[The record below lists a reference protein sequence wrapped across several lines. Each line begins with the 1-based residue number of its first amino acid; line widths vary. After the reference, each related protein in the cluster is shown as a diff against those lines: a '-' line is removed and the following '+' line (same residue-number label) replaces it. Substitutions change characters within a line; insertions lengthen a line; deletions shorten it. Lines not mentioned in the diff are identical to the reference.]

1 MPKVRLNNVTREA
14 ALAALF
20 NRAKPQGLGMLQYDK
35 AHVMTE
41 EEARFV
47 LMNGDYVD
55 YLKGRVIK
63 VDFKNPE
70 EIDTTLYDRDN
81 GKDAGEA
88 AVFFARYRHLAQNGA
103 IGFLPFKVMGHKA
116 KEIDVVGTYGFKYDD
131 VMGGTLIVYMRSD
144 VDGLQRPIYLEF
156 HHADLGSEFTR
167 IVHSEK
173 YIYNKEYDFEYR
185 KEGVFGYLITEVLN
199 KAMFRMLEKD
209 KE

>member
-20 NRAKPQGLGMLQYDK
+20 NRAKPQGLGTLQYDK

-41 EEARFV
+41 NEARVV

-55 YLKGRVIK
+55 YLEGRVIK
-63 VDFKNPE
+63 VDFKSPE

-81 GKDAGEA
+81 GNDAGEA

-103 IGFLPFKVMGHKA
+103 TGFLPFKIMGHKA
-116 KEIDVVGTYGFKYDD
+116 VQTDIVGVTGFRYDD
-131 VMGGTLIVYMRSD
+131 VMGGTLIVYMNSD
-144 VDGLQRPIYLEF
+144 VMQLQNRIHFEF
-156 HHADLGSEFTR
+156 YHRDLGNEYIQ
-167 IVHSEK
+167 IVTCTE
-173 YIYNKEYDFEYR
+173 YIAKR
-185 KEGVFGYLITEVLN
+185 KEEFGYCIERLVN
-199 KAMFRMLEKD
+199 QAVRRMLEKD

>member
-41 EEARFV
+41 NEAMFV

-55 YLKGRVIK
+55 YLEGRVIK

-103 IGFLPFKVMGHKA
+103 TGFLPFKVMGHKA
-116 KEIDVVGTYGFKYDD
+116 VQTDIVGATGFRYDD
-131 VMGGTLIVYMRSD
+131 VMGGTLIVYMNSD
-144 VDGLQRPIYLEF
+144 VMHLQSRIYFELY
-156 HHADLGSEFTR
+156 HPDLG
-167 IVHSEK
+167 
-173 YIYNKEYDFEYR
+173 KEYMKICTNVEYLAR
-185 KEGVFGYLITEVLN
+185 RREEFDYCIERLVNQAVR
-199 KAMFRMLEKD
+199 RMLEKD

>member
-20 NRAKPQGLGMLQYDK
+20 NRAKPQGLGTLQYDK
-35 AHVMTE
+35 SHVMTE
-41 EEARFV
+41 NEARFV

-55 YLKGRVIK
+55 YLEGRVIK
-63 VDFKNPE
+63 VDFSNPY

-103 IGFLPFKVMGHKA
+103 TGFLPFKVMGHKA
-116 KEIDVVGTYGFKYDD
+116 VQTDVVGVTGFRYDD
-131 VMGGTLIVYMRSD
+131 VMGGTLTVYMDSD
-144 VDGLQRPIYLEF
+144 VTRLQSRIYFEF
-156 HHADLGSEFTR
+156 YHRDLG
-167 IVHSEK
+167 
-173 YIYNKEYDFEYR
+173 NEYTKITASAESIAKR
-185 KEGVFGYLITEVLN
+185 KEEFGYCIERVIIQ
-199 KAMFRMLEKD
+199 AMRRMLEKD

>member
-20 NRAKPQGLGMLQYDK
+20 NRAKPQGLGMPQYDK

-47 LMNGDYVD
+47 LMNGNYVD
-55 YLKGRVIK
+55 YLEGRVIK

-88 AVFFARYRHLAQNGA
+88 AVFFARYRHLAQNVTT
-103 IGFLPFKVMGHKA
+103 GFLPFKVMGHKA
-116 KEIDVVGTYGFKYDD
+116 EEMDIKGTVGFRYDG
-131 VMGGTLIVYMRSD
+131 VMGGELFVLMLPDIVRLQNR
-144 VDGLQRPIYLEF
+144 VDFEF
-156 HHADLGSEFTR
+156 HHKDLGNEYTKISTIAEHLGR
-167 IVHSEK
+167 K
-173 YIYNKEYDFEYR
+173 KEE
-185 KEGVFGYLITEVLN
+185 FGYCVERVIIQ
-199 KAMFRMLEKD
+199 AMRRMLEKD

>member
-20 NRAKPQGLGMLQYDK
+20 NRAKPQGLGTLHYDK

-41 EEARFV
+41 NEARLV

-55 YLKGRVIK
+55 YLEGRVIK

-103 IGFLPFKVMGHKA
+103 TGFLPFKVMGHKA
-116 KEIDVVGTYGFKYDD
+116 VQTDIVGVTGFRYDD
-131 VMGGTLIVYMRSD
+131 VMGGTLIVYMNFD
-144 VDGLQRPIYLEF
+144 VMHLQSLIHFEF
-156 HHADLGSEFTR
+156 HHVDLGSE
-167 IVHSEK
+167 
-173 YIYNKEYDFEYR
+173 YIKIAASTESIAKR
-185 KEGVFGYLITEVLN
+185 KEEFVYCIERVIIQ
-199 KAMFRMLEKD
+199 AMRRMLEKD

>member
-20 NRAKPQGLGMLQYDK
+20 NRAKTQGLGVLQYDK
-35 AHVMTE
+35 NHVMTE

-55 YLKGRVIK
+55 YLEGRVIK
-63 VDFKNPE
+63 VDFKNPY

-88 AVFFARYRHLAQNGA
+88 AIFFARYRHIAETGA
-103 IGFLPFKVMGHKA
+103 TGFLPFKIMGHKA
-116 KEIDVVGTYGFKYDD
+116 KETDIFGVTGFLYDG
-131 VMGGTLIVYMRSD
+131 VMGGELLVYTMPD
-144 VDGLQRPIYLEF
+144 VMSLQRRIYFEF
-156 HHADLGSEFTR
+156 HHTDLGE
-167 IVHSEK
+167 
-173 YIYNKEYDFEYR
+173 EYVKIIASTESIAKR
-185 KEGVFGYLITEVLN
+185 REEFGYCIERIINQAVR
-199 KAMFRMLEKD
+199 RMLEKD

>member
-20 NRAKPQGLGMLQYDK
+20 NRAKPQGLGILQYDK

-41 EEARFV
+41 NEARRV

-55 YLKGRVIK
+55 YLEGRVIK

-88 AVFFARYRHLAQNGA
+88 AVFFARYRHIAQNEDT
-103 IGFLPFKVMGHKA
+103 GFLPFKVMGHKA
-116 KEIDVVGTYGFKYDD
+116 VQTDIVGVTGFRYDD
-131 VMGGTLIVYMRSD
+131 VMGGTLIVYMDTD
-144 VDGLQRPIYLEF
+144 VMHLHSRIYFEF
-156 HHADLGSEFTR
+156 HHRDLG
-167 IVHSEK
+167 
-173 YIYNKEYDFEYR
+173 NEYTKIMASTESIAKR
-185 KEGVFGYLITEVLN
+185 KEEFDYCIERVIN
-199 KAMFRMLEKD
+199 QAMRRMLEKD

>member
-20 NRAKPQGLGMLQYDK
+20 NRAKPQGLGMLQYDNT
-35 AHVMTE
+35 HVMTE
-41 EEARFV
+41 NEARFV

-55 YLKGRVIK
+55 YLEGRVIK

-88 AVFFARYRHLAQNGA
+88 AVSFARYRHLAQNGA
-103 IGFLPFKVMGHKA
+103 TWFLPFKVMGHKA
-116 KEIDVVGTYGFKYDD
+116 VQTDIVGVTGFRYDD
-131 VMGGTLIVYMRSD
+131 VMGGTLIVYMNTD
-144 VDGLQRPIYLEF
+144 VMHLQNQIHFEF
-156 HHADLGSEFTR
+156 HHRDLGNEYTKITTNTEF
-167 IVHSEK
+167 IAK
-173 YIYNKEYDFEYR
+173 R
-185 KEGVFGYLITEVLN
+185 KEEFGYCIERVIN
-199 KAMFRMLEKD
+199 QAVRRMLEKD

>member
-41 EEARFV
+41 NEARFV

-55 YLKGRVIK
+55 YLEGRVIK

-88 AVFFARYRHLAQNGA
+88 AVFFARYRHFVQNGA
-103 IGFLPFKVMGHKA
+103 TGFLPFKVMGHKA
-116 KEIDVVGTYGFKYDD
+116 EQTDIVGVSGFRYED
-131 VMGGTLIVYMRSD
+131 VMGGTLTVYMDTD
-144 VDGLQRPIYLEF
+144 VMHLQSRIYFEF
-156 HHADLGSEFTR
+156 HHRDLG
-167 IVHSEK
+167 
-173 YIYNKEYDFEYR
+173 NEYTKIMASTESIAKR
-185 KEGVFGYLITEVLN
+185 KEEFDYCIERVIN
-199 KAMFRMLEKD
+199 QAMRRMLEND
-209 KE
+209 KK

>member
-41 EEARFV
+41 NEARLV

-55 YLKGRVIK
+55 YLEGRVIK

-81 GKDAGEA
+81 GKDAGEG
-88 AVFFARYRHLAQNGA
+88 AVFSARYRHLAQNGA
-103 IGFLPFKVMGHKA
+103 TWFLPFNVMGHKA
-116 KEIDVVGTYGFKYDD
+116 KEIDVVGIHGFKYDD
-131 VMGGTLIVYMRSD
+131 VMGGSLIVYMCPE
-144 VDGLQRPIYLEF
+144 VMQLQSRINFEF
-156 HHADLGSEFTR
+156 HHRDLG
-167 IVHSEK
+167 
-173 YIYNKEYDFEYR
+173 NEYTKITASTESIAKR
-185 KEGVFGYLITEVLN
+185 KEEFGYCIERVIIQ
-199 KAMFRMLEKD
+199 AMRRMLEKD

>member
-20 NRAKPQGLGMLQYDK
+20 NRAKPQGLGKLQYDN

-41 EEARFV
+41 EEARIV

-55 YLKGRVIK
+55 YLEGRVIK

-81 GKDAGEA
+81 GKDAGEG
-88 AVFFARYRHLAQNGA
+88 AVFFARYRHIAIDGDNGF
-103 IGFLPFKVMGHKA
+103 IPFRIMGHRVEEA
-116 KEIDVVGTYGFKYDD
+116 RIAGTVAFMYDG
-131 VMGGTLIVYMRSD
+131 VIGGTLFVYMRPE
-144 VDGLQRPIYLEF
+144 VYHLQTRIYFEL
-156 HHADLGSEFTR
+156 HHHDLG
-167 IVHSEK
+167 
-173 YIYNKEYDFEYR
+173 KEYMTICTNVEYLAR
-185 KEGVFGYLITEVLN
+185 RREEFDYCIERVINQAVR
-199 KAMFRMLEKD
+199 RMLEKD

>member
-41 EEARFV
+41 NEARLV

-55 YLKGRVIK
+55 YLEGRVIK

-81 GKDAGEA
+81 GKDAGEG

-103 IGFLPFKVMGHKA
+103 TGFQPFKVMGHKA
-116 KEIDVVGTYGFKYDD
+116 KGIDVVGMYGFKYDD
-131 VMGGTLIVYMRSD
+131 VMGGSLIVYMRPE
-144 VDGLQRPIYLEF
+144 VMQLQSRIHFEF
-156 HHADLGSEFTR
+156 HHADLGSEYMQFITSTEF
-167 IVHSEK
+167 IAK
-173 YIYNKEYDFEYR
+173 R
-185 KEGVFGYLITEVLN
+185 KEEFGYCIERVIIQ
-199 KAMFRMLEKD
+199 AMRRMLEKY

>member
-1 MPKVRLNNVTREA
+1 MSKVRLNNVTRES

-41 EEARFV
+41 NEARLV

-55 YLKGRVIK
+55 YLEGRVIK
-63 VDFKNPE
+63 VDFKDPE

-88 AVFFARYRHLAQNGA
+88 AVFFARYRHLVQNEDT
-103 IGFLPFKVMGHKA
+103 GFLPFKVMGHKA
-116 KEIDVVGTYGFKYDD
+116 VQTDIVGVTGFRYDD
-131 VMGGTLIVYMRSD
+131 VMGGSLIVYMNSD
-144 VDGLQRPIYLEF
+144 VMHLQSRIHFEF
-156 HHADLGSEFTR
+156 HHADLGSEYMQIITSTEF
-167 IVHSEK
+167 IAK
-173 YIYNKEYDFEYR
+173 R
-185 KEGVFGYLITEVLN
+185 KEEFGYCIERVIIQ
-199 KAMFRMLEKD
+199 AMRRMLEKD

>member
-20 NRAKPQGLGMLQYDK
+20 NMAKPQGLGKLQYDK

-47 LMNGDYVD
+47 FMNGDYVD
-55 YLKGRVIK
+55 YLEGRVIK

-103 IGFLPFKVMGHKA
+103 TGFLPFKVMGHKA
-116 KEIDVVGTYGFKYDD
+116 VQTDIVGVTGFRYDD
-131 VMGGTLIVYMRSD
+131 VMGGELLVYTMPDVMRFQS
-144 VDGLQRPIYLEF
+144 RIYFEF
-156 HHADLGSEFTR
+156 HHTDLGD
-167 IVHSEK
+167 
-173 YIYNKEYDFEYR
+173 EYVKIIASTESIAKR
-185 KEGVFGYLITEVLN
+185 REEFGYCVERVIN
-199 KAMFRMLEKD
+199 QAMRRMLEKD

>member
-41 EEARFV
+41 NEARFV

-55 YLKGRVIK
+55 YLEGRVIK

-103 IGFLPFKVMGHKA
+103 TGFLPFKVMGHKA
-116 KEIDVVGTYGFKYDD
+116 VQTDIVGVTGFRYDD
-131 VMGGTLIVYMRSD
+131 VMGGTLIVYMNSD
-144 VDGLQRPIYLEF
+144 VMDLQSQINFEF
-156 HHADLGSEFTR
+156 HHVDLGGEYTL
-167 IVHSEK
+167 IVKSTESIAK
-173 YIYNKEYDFEYR
+173 R
-185 KEGVFGYLITEVLN
+185 KEEFGYCIERVIIQ
-199 KAMFRMLEKD
+199 AMRRMLEKD

>member
-20 NRAKPQGLGMLQYDK
+20 NRAKPQGLGTLQYDK
-35 AHVMTE
+35 SHVMTE
-41 EEARFV
+41 NEARFV

-55 YLKGRVIK
+55 YLEGRVIK
-63 VDFKNPE
+63 VDFKNPD

-103 IGFLPFKVMGHKA
+103 TGFLPFKVMGHKA
-116 KEIDVVGTYGFKYDD
+116 EEIDVVGMNGFKYDD
-131 VMGGTLIVYMRSD
+131 VMGGTLIVYMDSD
-144 VDGLQRPIYLEF
+144 VMHLQSRIYFEF
-156 HHADLGSEFTR
+156 HHIDLGSEYTKIMASTESIAR
-167 IVHSEK
+167 
-173 YIYNKEYDFEYR
+173 R
-185 KEGVFGYLITEVLN
+185 KEEFGYCIERVIN
-199 KAMFRMLEKD
+199 QAMRRMLEKD

>member
-47 LMNGDYVD
+47 LMNGNYVD
-55 YLKGRVIK
+55 YLEGRVIK

-81 GKDAGEA
+81 GKAAGEA

-103 IGFLPFKVMGHKA
+103 TGFLPFKIMGHKA
-116 KEIDVVGTYGFKYDD
+116 VQTDIVGVTGFRYDD
-131 VMGGTLIVYMRSD
+131 VMGGTLIVYMNSD
-144 VDGLQRPIYLEF
+144 VMQLQNRIHFEF
-156 HHADLGSEFTR
+156 HHVDLGSEYMQ
-167 IVHSEK
+167 IVTCTE
-173 YIYNKEYDFEYR
+173 YIAKR
-185 KEGVFGYLITEVLN
+185 KEEFGYCIERVIN
-199 KAMFRMLEKD
+199 QAVRRMLEKD

>member
-20 NRAKPQGLGMLQYDK
+20 NRAKPQGLGTLQYDK

-41 EEARFV
+41 NEARFV

-55 YLKGRVIK
+55 YLEGRVIK
-63 VDFKNPE
+63 VDFSNPY

-88 AVFFARYRHLAQNGA
+88 AVFFARYRHLAQNEDT
-103 IGFLPFKVMGHKA
+103 GFLPFKVMGHKA
-116 KEIDVVGTYGFKYDD
+116 VQTDIVGVTGFRYDD
-131 VMGGTLIVYMRSD
+131 VMGGTLAVYMNSD
-144 VDGLQRPIYLEF
+144 VIRLQNRIYFEF
-156 HHADLGSEFTR
+156 QHHDLGQE
-167 IVHSEK
+167 
-173 YIYNKEYDFEYR
+173 YIKICTDVERLAHRRE
-185 KEGVFGYLITEVLN
+185 EFGYFVERVIN
-199 KAMFRMLEKD
+199 QAMRRMLEKD

>member
-63 VDFKNPE
+63 VDFKNPD

-88 AVFFARYRHLAQNGA
+88 AVFFARYRHLAQNEDT
-103 IGFLPFKVMGHKA
+103 GFLPFKVMGHKA
-116 KEIDVVGTYGFKYDD
+116 VQTDIVGVTGFRYDD
-131 VMGGTLIVYMRSD
+131 VMGGTLVVYMNSD
-144 VDGLQRPIYLEF
+144 VMQFQNRIHFEF
-156 HHADLGSEFTR
+156 HHVDLGREYIQ
-167 IVHSEK
+167 IVTSTESIAK
-173 YIYNKEYDFEYR
+173 R
-185 KEGVFGYLITEVLN
+185 KEEFGYCIERVIIQ
-199 KAMFRMLEKD
+199 AMRRMLDKD

>member
-55 YLKGRVIK
+55 YLEGRVIK
-63 VDFKNPE
+63 VDFNNPD

-88 AVFFARYRHLAQNGA
+88 AVFFARYRHSA
-103 IGFLPFKVMGHKA
+103 IDGDTEFLPFRIMGHKVEEA
-116 KEIDVVGTYGFKYDD
+116 RIAGTVAFKYDG
-131 VMGGTLIVYMRSD
+131 VIGGTLFVYMLPE
-144 VDGLQRPIYLEF
+144 VDHLQMRIYFELF
-156 HHADLGSEFTR
+156 HPDLG
-167 IVHSEK
+167 
-173 YIYNKEYDFEYR
+173 KEYMKIGTNVEYLAR
-185 KEGVFGYLITEVLN
+185 RRGEFDYCIERLVNQAVR
-199 KAMFRMLEKD
+199 RMLEKD
-209 KE
+209 KK

>member
-1 MPKVRLNNVTREA
+1 MPKVRLNNVTRAA

-41 EEARFV
+41 NEARAV

-55 YLKGRVIK
+55 YLEGRVIK
-63 VDFKNPE
+63 VDFKNPD

-88 AVFFARYRHLAQNGA
+88 AVFFAKYRHIAQNEDT
-103 IGFLPFKVMGHKA
+103 GFLPFNVMGHKA
-116 KEIDVVGTYGFKYDD
+116 KEIDVVGMCGFKYDD
-131 VMGGTLIVYMRSD
+131 IMGGTLIVYMNTD
-144 VDGLQRPIYLEF
+144 VMRLQSRIYFEF
-156 HHADLGSEFTR
+156 HHRDLG
-167 IVHSEK
+167 
-173 YIYNKEYDFEYR
+173 NEYTKIMASTESIAKR
-185 KEGVFGYLITEVLN
+185 KEEFGYCIERVIIQ
-199 KAMFRMLEKD
+199 AMRRMLEKD

>member
-35 AHVMTE
+35 NHVMTE

-47 LMNGDYVD
+47 LMNGNYVD
-55 YLKGRVIK
+55 YLEGRVIK

-103 IGFLPFKVMGHKA
+103 TGFLPFKVMGHKA
-116 KEIDVVGTYGFKYDD
+116 VQTDIVGVTGFRYDD
-131 VMGGTLIVYMRSD
+131 VMGGTLTVYMNSD
-144 VDGLQRPIYLEF
+144 VMQLQKQIYFEF
-156 HHADLGSEFTR
+156 HHVDLGREYVK
-167 IVHSEK
+167 IVTNTESIAK
-173 YIYNKEYDFEYR
+173 R
-185 KEGVFGYLITEVLN
+185 KEEFGYCIERVIN
-199 KAMFRMLEKD
+199 QAVRRMLEKD

>member
-41 EEARFV
+41 NEARFV

-55 YLKGRVIK
+55 YLEGRVIK

-88 AVFFARYRHLAQNGA
+88 AVFFARYRHLAQNGST
-103 IGFLPFKVMGHKA
+103 GFLPFKVMGHKA
-116 KEIDVVGTYGFKYDD
+116 EEIGVVGVYGFKYDD
-131 VMGGTLIVYMRSD
+131 VMGGTLIVYMNSD
-144 VDGLQRPIYLEF
+144 VMQLQNRIHFEF
-156 HHADLGSEFTR
+156 HHVYLGREYIQIVTNTEF
-167 IVHSEK
+167 IAK
-173 YIYNKEYDFEYR
+173 R
-185 KEGVFGYLITEVLN
+185 KEEFGYCIERVIN
-199 KAMFRMLEKD
+199 QAVRRMLEKD

>member
-1 MPKVRLNNVTREA
+1 MSKVRLNNVTREA

-41 EEARFV
+41 NEARFV

-55 YLKGRVIK
+55 YLEGRVIK

-88 AVFFARYRHLAQNGA
+88 AVFFARYRHFAQNEDT
-103 IGFLPFKVMGHKA
+103 GFLPFKVMGHKA
-116 KEIDVVGTYGFKYDD
+116 NRTDIVGVTGLRYDD
-131 VMGGTLIVYMRSD
+131 VMGGTLIVYMDTD
-144 VDGLQRPIYLEF
+144 VMHLQSRIYFEF
-156 HHADLGSEFTR
+156 HHLDLGNE
-167 IVHSEK
+167 
-173 YIYNKEYDFEYR
+173 YIKIMASTESIAKR
-185 KEGVFGYLITEVLN
+185 KEEFNYCIERVIIQ
-199 KAMFRMLEKD
+199 AMRRMLEKD

>member
-41 EEARFV
+41 NEARFV

-55 YLKGRVIK
+55 YLEGRVIK

-88 AVFFARYRHLAQNGA
+88 AVFFARYRHLVQNGDT
-103 IGFLPFKVMGHKA
+103 GFLPFKVMGHKA
-116 KEIDVVGTYGFKYDD
+116 VQTDVVGVAGFRYDD
-131 VMGGTLIVYMRSD
+131 VMGGTLVVYMNSD
-144 VDGLQRPIYLEF
+144 VMRFESAIHFEF
-156 HHADLGSEFTR
+156 HHVDLGG
-167 IVHSEK
+167 
-173 YIYNKEYDFEYR
+173 EYMQIITNTASIARR
-185 KEGVFGYLITEVLN
+185 KEEFDYYIERVIN
-199 KAMFRMLEKD
+199 QAMRRMLEKD

>member
-20 NRAKPQGLGMLQYDK
+20 NRAKPQGLGMLHYDK

-55 YLKGRVIK
+55 YLEGRVIK
-63 VDFKNPE
+63 VDFKNPD

-88 AVFFARYRHLAQNGA
+88 AVFFARYRHLAQDGA
-103 IGFLPFKVMGHKA
+103 TGFLPFKVMGHKA
-116 KEIDVVGTYGFKYDD
+116 VQTDIVGVTGFRYDE
-131 VMGGTLIVYMRSD
+131 VMGGTLIVYMNYD
-144 VDGLQRPIYLEF
+144 VMSFQPQIYFEF
-156 HHADLGSEFTR
+156 HHRDLG
-167 IVHSEK
+167 
-173 YIYNKEYDFEYR
+173 NEYTKIMACTESIAKR
-185 KEGVFGYLITEVLN
+185 KEGFGYFIERVIIQ
-199 KAMFRMLEKD
+199 AMRRMLEKD

>member
-55 YLKGRVIK
+55 YLEGRVIK

-81 GKDAGEA
+81 GKDAGET
-88 AVFFARYRHLAQNGA
+88 AVFFARYRHLAQNGDT
-103 IGFLPFKVMGHKA
+103 GFLPFKVMGHKA
-116 KEIDVVGTYGFKYDD
+116 EGIDVVGMYGFKYDD
-131 VMGGTLIVYMRSD
+131 VMGGTLIVYMDTD
-144 VDGLQRPIYLEF
+144 VMRLQSRICFEF
-156 HHADLGSEFTR
+156 HHRDLG
-167 IVHSEK
+167 
-173 YIYNKEYDFEYR
+173 NEYSKIMASTESIAKR
-185 KEGVFGYLITEVLN
+185 KEEFGYCIERVIN
-199 KAMFRMLEKD
+199 QAMRRMLDKD

>member
-41 EEARFV
+41 NEARLV

-55 YLKGRVIK
+55 YLEGRVIK

-103 IGFLPFKVMGHKA
+103 TGFLPFKIMGHKA
-116 KEIDVVGTYGFKYDD
+116 VQTDIVGVTGFRYDD
-131 VMGGTLIVYMRSD
+131 VMGGTLIVYMNTD
-144 VDGLQRPIYLEF
+144 VMQLQNRIHFEF
-156 HHADLGSEFTR
+156 HHVDLGREYMQ
-167 IVHSEK
+167 IVTNTEYIAKRNEK
-173 YIYNKEYDFEYR
+173 
-185 KEGVFGYLITEVLN
+185 FGYCIERVIN
-199 KAMFRMLEKD
+199 QAVRRMLEKD